1 MWMTLKAIVCWAQ
14 QTCGA
19 GGGQLPWERDSGS
32 SRRRHRGFGCPEIKE
47 LPLAVWW
54 QNTGLWK
61 FLTFA
66 QVFGHL
72 VLLFMGYFILPY
84 VPSSI
89 IFFLFLGRAGVE
101 INSKQNCY
109 FEKPAIS
116 LLHSQERSDVKSVL
130 RKFSIIPRY
139 HCFHQHRLQ
148 AGRDRRAGKK
158 QI

>member
-14 QTCGA
+14 QTCA

-32 SRRRHRGFGCPEIKE
+32 PRRRHRGFGCPEIKE

-61 FLTFA
+61 FLIFA

-89 IFFLFLGRAGVE
+89 IFFYSWEELGWRLIQNKTAILKSQLF
-101 INSKQNCY
+101 
-109 FEKPAIS
+109 
-116 LLHSQERSDVKSVL
+116 HSY
-130 RKFSIIPRY
+130 IP
-139 HCFHQHRLQ
+139 
-148 AGRDRRAGKK
+148 KK
-158 QI
+158 DLM